1 MEKEFKLELSI
12 EDVDD
17 NTTVVHLR
25 KEPYMTKDFLKNMLD
40 ALWSAKLAES
50 VYYSEELEFNTFPQG
65 AYTIGFIELNIGDD
79 ELLHILQ
86 GAVGKFLSKSL
97 DTKSLP
103 SDMKLFKAKS
113 EPPENKDTGKTP
125 SPNGQVWQ
133 GKDKGWKLNLNQDSL
148 DFLERLRK
156 GSTDTKQSKGKD
168 SLFNF
173 PPDAPVYMQGINIC
187 PQVSLQ
193 ICSEIYLTM
202 YQDYLSAIAIQAT
215 GGDCEDPE
223 KIKEAMTQ
231 IMNMMYEFKKYIINC
246 EDCKIHDQC
255 DFD

>member
-1 MEKEFKLELSI
+1 
-12 EDVDD
+12 
-17 NTTVVHLR
+17 
-25 KEPYMTKDFLKNMLD
+25 
-40 ALWSAKLAES
+40 
-50 VYYSEELEFNTFPQG
+50 
-65 AYTIGFIELNIGDD
+65 
-79 ELLHILQ
+79 
-86 GAVGKFLSKSL
+86 
-97 DTKSLP
+97 
-103 SDMKLFKAKS
+103 
-113 EPPENKDTGKTP
+113 
-125 SPNGQVWQ
+125 
-133 GKDKGWKLNLNQDSL
+133 
-148 DFLERLRK
+148 
-156 GSTDTKQSKGKD
+156 
-168 SLFNF
+168 
-173 PPDAPVYMQGINIC
+173 MQGINIC